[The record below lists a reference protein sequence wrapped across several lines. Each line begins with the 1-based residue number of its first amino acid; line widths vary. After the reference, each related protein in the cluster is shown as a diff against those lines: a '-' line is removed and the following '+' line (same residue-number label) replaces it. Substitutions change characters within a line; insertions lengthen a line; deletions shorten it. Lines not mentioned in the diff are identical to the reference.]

1 MAGKKPLSPSS
12 FRKAS
17 EKHLKNQPK
26 LVTGKAAT
34 SMAKAR
40 TKHYVRGDKLMK
52 QVSTT
57 LQKIAATH
65 PSAAAKKQ
73 AKLALKKL
81 NEAQSAFG
89 TASMC
94 QGGVSWNTDDT

>member
-12 FRKAS
+12 YRKAS

-26 LVTGKAAT
+26 LVTGKAAAN
-34 SMAKAR
+34 MAKAKTR
-40 TKHYVRGDKLMK
+40 HYTRGDKLMK
-52 QVSTT
+52 QVSST
-57 LQKIAATH
+57 LKQIASSH
-65 PSAAAKKQ
+65 PNPKAKKQ

-81 NEAQSAFG
+81 DEAQTAFG

-94 QGGVSWNTDDT
+94 QGGVSWNSDES